1 MLLAIGNVFVGLHIG
16 KPTGTHK
23 FVAGYIAFLAAIL
36 TLAVLGSAYDVY
48 RSHKAVSHSDQLQP
62 QPISNPLQQQQQAKV

>member
-1 MLLAIGNVFVGLHIG
+1 MLLAVGNVFVGLHIG

-48 RSHKAVSHSDQLQP
+48 RTHKAPTAP
-62 QPISNPLQQQQQAKV
+62 QHERVISNPLQQQALKV